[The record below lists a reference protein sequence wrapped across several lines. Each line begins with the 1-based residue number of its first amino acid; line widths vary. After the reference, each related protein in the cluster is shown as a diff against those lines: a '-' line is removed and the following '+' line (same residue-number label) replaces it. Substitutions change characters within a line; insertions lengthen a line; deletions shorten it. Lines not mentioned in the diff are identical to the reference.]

1 MGKYAPVL
9 KAAECGSMT
18 RAAQS
23 MGYTQPSLGYIINN
37 IENELGVKIF
47 YRDKRGVTPTEAGIG
62 LLEIMRQIEAMEN
75 HLQEAARVSK
85 QELLRVGILSSVASQ
100 WMPEILENFYQFY
113 PEVVVKLENE
123 PYYFTGEQGVK
134 EHKLDC
140 CFFAGRCPTGLE
152 SLPLYEDRY
161 YLVVG
166 EESDL
171 AHLRA
176 VSIWDVV
183 GKYQFIPTN
192 ESTDAGS
199 AIREIF
205 DRFAQSSRLDFQPQE
220 NQMAIGLVEKGMG
233 ITVLPGLTL
242 LDLIPNRAVKVIP
255 LKEKLARTVSLLCPR
270 EAERSQLTNV
280 FLRLT
285 RQQVEQWKQ
294 EQKTKR
300 PWLQ

>member
-140 CFFAGRCPTGLE
+140 AFFAGHCP
-152 SLPLYEDRY
+152 
-161 YLVVG
+161 
-166 EESDL
+166 
-171 AHLRA
+171 
-176 VSIWDVV
+176 
-183 GKYQFIPTN
+183 
-192 ESTDAGS
+192 AG
-199 AIREIF
+199 RIF
-205 DRFAQSSRLDFQPQE
+205 SR
-220 NQMAIGLVEKGMG
+220 
-233 ITVLPGLTL
+233 
-242 LDLIPNRAVKVIP
+242 
-255 LKEKLARTVSLLCPR
+255 
-270 EAERSQLTNV
+270 
-280 FLRLT
+280 
-285 RQQVEQWKQ
+285 
-294 EQKTKR
+294 
-300 PWLQ
+300 